1 MRQHLQAPFQQW
13 PALVGLSAAGFLAGL
28 FVNPPYRFAPE
39 DNLAYRDVILL
50 HQAAIT
56 QILERYP
63 HSTVLTAWPATD
75 ELSKPE
81 LGYVAQPVPVAA
93 IDNFSFAQ
101 IQKAAQLTQPYT
113 AALIFSTK
121 YDPPHLPF
129 SLGRRNE
136 EIDTRFFDFHHDLS
150 A

>member
-1 MRQHLQAPFQQW
+1 M
-13 PALVGLSAAGFLAGL
+13 
-28 FVNPPYRFAPE
+28 E
-39 DNLAYRDVILL
+39 
-50 HQAAIT
+50 
-56 QILERYP
+56 
-63 HSTVLTAWPATD
+63 
-75 ELSKPE
+75 
-81 LGYVAQPVPVAA
+81 QPIPVAA

-136 EIDTRFFDFHHDLS
+136 AIDTRFFDFHHDLPP
-150 A
+150 AVIARLLDGAVTWQAQRKGQWAAVLHFDRPQEARLLPR